1 VAWRGV
7 ACGRGYGLDVGA
19 FMDVGASRGRGQRS
33 WTWTSMCHGR
43 ERERA
48 PSWTSVDAITEVVV
62 DIDQTAAATERGR
75 DHRRRREPAP
85 ESGRASGRVCCRRA
99 DPKLTRENPMNGGPS
114 RLSERREISRYC
126 NDATAPDAS
135 KLIKREKIN
144 LRWDRRGAASASDGP
159 LASERTM
166 PLLTERVSL
175 FGNGCHFPGNRGGA
189 GSWECDILLGK

>member
-1 VAWRGV
+1 
-7 ACGRGYGLDVGA
+7 
-19 FMDVGASRGRGQRS
+19 MDIGK
-33 WTWTSMCHGR
+33 T
-43 ERERA
+43 
-48 PSWTSVDAITEVVV
+48 
-62 DIDQTAAATERGR
+62 TAVTERGC

-85 ESGRASGRVCCRRA
+85 ESGRASGRVSCRRA

-114 RLSERREISRYC
+114 RLSEKRERSRYC
-126 NDATAPDAS
+126 NDTTALDAS

-144 LRWDRRGAASASDGP
+144 LRWDRREAASASDGP

-175 FGNGCHFPGNRGGA
+175 FRNGCHFSGNCGGA